1 MSFKFS
7 SIYIFVLIIFFFT
20 HIITNAQDS
29 EELLQKEKQYQQIL
43 DNLKSKSNTLQ
54 NELDYLDNQIQLTNL
69 KITEVEKNLNQK
81 NMLLA
86 DLTNYIEALTK
97 RINKIDSSM
106 SIQNE
111 GLKKRIIERYKSSSE
126 LSVLNLLTSG
136 STQTAIVKLQYLE
149 ELADQDRKI
158 ISYMKDT
165 KADYGVQ
172 QKLIEKKRSEV
183 EQVKKDIEI
192 QRANLVA
199 YQDSLNKQN
208 QEKQYILELTQNDE
222 AKYQR
227 LLSQIQS
234 ELDAQNIALGIEGKD
249 GSRVKKGDV
258 IGYLGNTGCS
268 TAPHLHFG
276 LMIGSRSV
284 DPYPFLKGGKLGWP
298 LSNYKITQY
307 FGDNYSFYMRRFG
320 TPGHNAMDMIDP
332 NFWSGS
338 SIRAAKDGVLHYV
351 TDAKVYC
358 PDINNTIGKGA
369 IIDHG
374 NGEKTIYWHLK

>member
-7 SIYIFVLIIFFFT
+7 SIYIFILLTLFFT

-97 RINKIDSSM
+97 RITKLDSSM

-111 GLKKRIIERYKSSSE
+111 GLKKRIVERYKSSSE
-126 LSVLNLLTSG
+126 LNVLNLLNSG
-136 STQTAIVKLQYLE
+136 STQAAIVKLQYLE

-183 EQVKKDIEI
+183 EQVKKEIEV

-276 LMIGSRSV
+276 FMLGSKSV
-284 DPYPFLKGGKLGWP
+284 DPYPFLKAGKLSWP
-298 LSNYKITQY
+298 LVNYKVTQY

-320 TPGHNAMDMIDP
+320 TPGHNAIDMVDP
-332 NFWSGS
+332 NIWSGS
-338 SIRAAKDGVLHYV
+338 AVRAAKDGVLHYV

-369 IIDHG
+369 IVDHG